1 MDLENAEEILQILER
16 YTKQKS
22 KTIPDELNGYLSHVA
37 MTGDSVY
44 TWSKVQYF
52 FREKLAHV
60 LKDFHDTTPRTEDL
74 PISRNVDPFNYDT
87 MKTIL
92 LERFDLFNAAPFT
105 IQRLSELLSDPKKHY
120 CRLDKFMRA
129 LEKNILVVSTV
140 EPGHRTMG
148 SENGDSINGDPLMDI
163 NVDVEMDKEPSGSC
177 VTSMDEKETVEAELE
192 PSTDELNTETKT
204 EEGTSEQSD
213 ETVTTDDATSSTN
226 GHHSDELNDTIEDV
240 KEEATED
247 KTDNS
252 SASVEPVKVEVQP
265 AELAESLPEESAAVS
280 EPIVEASPVIPDTE
294 QPKETATEE
303 VDGKV
308 ISETDAESSA
318 VATTEAVDDK
328 ESVVEKKSEK
338 HALDRDDDDEECQP
352 TAAKL
357 VKIDESSTES
367 TSDTDQLDIAA
378 IDKVPSDE
386 AVISDDDQR
395 PVEVTEPLSEA
406 VLLEENIE
414 TTDSV
419 ATVLPIVDEPTT
431 TSEAAP
437 VVDEPPT
444 TVDNQTVD
452 DDTAAIP
459 TDAEL
464 ELDAADDPNND
475 TASTGNTI
483 SSLASTLSNDLDALD
498 EEEEEV
504 DEDALIEPIVADAE
518 QTLLDSPVTL
528 AETDVEMIP
537 SIDGAEQ
544 MAVEDT
550 IAPVLASTNV
560 DSAMDATQSIPAADE
575 QMDVLENNSM
585 DQDL

>member
-22 KTIPDELNGYLSHVA
+22 KTIPEELNGYLSHVA

-87 MKTIL
+87 MKTTL

-177 VTSMDEKETVEAELE
+177 ISSMEEKVAVEAQLE

-213 ETVTTDDATSSTN
+213 ETATTDDANSSTN
-226 GHHSDELNDTIEDV
+226 GHHSEELSVTIEDL
-240 KEEATED
+240 KEEETAD

-252 SASVEPVKVEVQP
+252 SDSVEPIKVEVQP
-265 AELAESLPEESAAVS
+265 AEHAESSPEESVTVS
-280 EPIVEASPVIPDTE
+280 QPIVEASPVTPDVE
-294 QPKETATEE
+294 QPKEIAAEE
-303 VDGKV
+303 VDEKV
-308 ISETDAESSA
+308 ISETDETSA
-318 VATTEAVDDK
+318 AATTVAVDDK
-328 ESVVEKKSEK
+328 EIVVEKKSEK
-338 HALDRDDDDEECQP
+338 HALDRDNDDEECQP

-386 AVISDDDQR
+386 ALVSGDDQS
-395 PVEVTEPLSEA
+395 PVES
-406 VLLEENIE
+406 NR
-414 TTDSV
+414 
-419 ATVLPIVDEPTT
+419 
-431 TSEAAP
+431 TSIRSSITRREYR
-437 VVDEPPT
+437 
-444 TVDNQTVD
+444 
-452 DDTAAIP
+452 
-459 TDAEL
+459 
-464 ELDAADDPNND
+464 NN
-475 TASTGNTI
+475 
-483 SSLASTLSNDLDALD
+483 
-498 EEEEEV
+498 
-504 DEDALIEPIVADAE
+504 
-518 QTLLDSPVTL
+518 
-528 AETDVEMIP
+528 
-537 SIDGAEQ
+537 
-544 MAVEDT
+544 
-550 IAPVLASTNV
+550 
-560 DSAMDATQSIPAADE
+560 
-575 QMDVLENNSM
+575 
-585 DQDL
+585 